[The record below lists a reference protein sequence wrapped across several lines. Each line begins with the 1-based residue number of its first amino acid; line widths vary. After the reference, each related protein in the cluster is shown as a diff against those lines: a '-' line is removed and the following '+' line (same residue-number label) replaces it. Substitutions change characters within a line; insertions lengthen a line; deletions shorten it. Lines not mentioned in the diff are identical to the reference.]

1 MVATQAQD
9 SASERETAIGWLS
22 MDDRQRLEEENLDST
37 ESQGPLDAG
46 DFDLADNV
54 PSPAQV
60 AEDAAPAEAE
70 EREGDAIAL
79 QWYVVH
85 CYSGYENKVKKNLE
99 HRAESMGM
107 LGRVA
112 EVIVP
117 TEEQI
122 ELRDGQR
129 RIVEKRIYPGY
140 VLVRMI
146 LDEESWYVVRN
157 TPGVTGFVG
166 IGNKPT
172 PLRQEEVDRIMRRME
187 AEEPTPQVKVKIGD
201 KVRIIEGSF
210 IDFHGTV
217 DEVYADKGKAR
228 VLVSFF
234 NRETPIEVDLLQIE
248 RS

>member
-1 MVATQAQD
+1 MDNWQD
-9 SASERETAIGWLS
+9 TDPVDDSELQPAFDDQNAGVGAPLNPGSADEPYEDQLP
-22 MDDRQRLEEENLDST
+22 DE
-37 ESQGPLDAG
+37 
-46 DFDLADNV
+46 
-54 PSPAQV
+54 PA
-60 AEDAAPAEAE
+60 AEAGNE
-70 EREGDAIAL
+70 AKP

-107 LGRVA
+107 ANYIL

-129 RIVEKRIYPGY
+129 RVVERRIYPGY
-140 VLVRMI
+140 VLVQMI

-172 PLRQEEVDRIMRRME
+172 PLRQDEVDRIMRRME
-187 AEEPTPQVKVKIGD
+187 AEEPVAQVKVKVGD
-201 KVRIIEGSF
+201 KVRIVEGSF
-210 IDFHGTV
+210 TDFHGSV
-217 DEVYADKGKAR
+217 EEVYPDKGKAR

-248 RS
+248 RL

>member
-1 MVATQAQD
+1 MDNWQD
-9 SASERETAIGWLS
+9 LDP
-22 MDDRQRLEEENLDST
+22 MDELGQQSVLGELHT
-37 ESQGPLDAG
+37 G
-46 DFDLADNV
+46 
-54 PSPAQV
+54 
-60 AEDAAPAEAE
+60 APAESGSSEEPLEDQLPDESAAE
-70 EREGDAIAL
+70 PADDSKP

-99 HRAESMGM
+99 HRTESMGM
-107 LGRVA
+107 GTHIL

-117 TEEQI
+117 TEEQV

-129 RIVEKRIYPGY
+129 RVVERRIYPGY
-140 VLVRMI
+140 VLVHMI

-172 PLRQEEVDRIMRRME
+172 PLRQDEVDRIMRRME
-187 AEEPTPQVKVKIGD
+187 AEEPVAQVKVKVGD

-210 IDFHGTV
+210 TDFNGTV
-217 DEVYADKGKAR
+217 DEVYPDKGKAR

-234 NRETPIEVDLLQIE
+234 NRETPIEVDLLQID
-248 RS
+248 RL

>member
-1 MVATQAQD
+1 MDEWQD
-9 SASERETAIGWLS
+9 RDPQEELGPSALETGHAAGDLDASEDVELPEEDQVSEEAAT
-22 MDDRQRLEEENLDST
+22 DDQT
-37 ESQGPLDAG
+37 KP
-46 DFDLADNV
+46 
-54 PSPAQV
+54 
-60 AEDAAPAEAE
+60 
-70 EREGDAIAL
+70 

-99 HRAESMGM
+99 HRSASMAM
-107 LGRVA
+107 QNRIL
-112 EVIVP
+112 EVVVP

-129 RIVEKRIYPGY
+129 RVVERRIYPGY
-140 VLVRMI
+140 VLVKMI

-166 IGNKPT
+166 IGTKPT

-187 AEEPTPQVKVKIGD
+187 AEEPVPQVKVKAGD
-201 KVRIIEGSF
+201 RVRIVEGSF
-210 IDFHGTV
+210 TDFNGVV
-217 DEVYADKGKAR
+217 DEVYPDKGKAR

-248 RS
+248 RL

>member
-1 MVATQAQD
+1 MDRRKNLDPLDEVESELAPDVPGVRPAVVATSRA
-9 SASERETAIGWLS
+9 SADPFE
-22 MDDRQRLEEENLDST
+22 DQPPEEPMAEV
-37 ESQGPLDAG
+37 
-46 DFDLADNV
+46 AD
-54 PSPAQV
+54 
-60 AEDAAPAEAE
+60 EAKP
-70 EREGDAIAL
+70 

-99 HRAESMGM
+99 HRIESMGM
-107 LGRVA
+107 QNRIKQ
-112 EVIVP
+112 VIVP

-129 RIVEKRIYPGY
+129 RVVERRIYPGY
-140 VLVRMI
+140 VLVQMT

-172 PLRQEEVDRIMRRME
+172 PLRQEEVDRIMHRLE
-187 AEEPTPQVKVKIGD
+187 AEEPVPQVKVKAGD

-210 IDFHGTV
+210 TDFHGTV
-217 DEVYADKGKAR
+217 DEVYPDKGKAR

-248 RS
+248 RI

>member
-1 MVATQAQD
+1 M
-9 SASERETAIGWLS
+9 IW
-22 MDDRQRLEEENLDST
+22 NLKLCRMHF
-37 ESQGPLDAG
+37 G
-46 DFDLADNV
+46 ADTGA
-54 PSPAQV
+54 SPALSSADEPLEDQLPDEDVTEAADV
-60 AEDAAPAEAE
+60 AKPY
-70 EREGDAIAL
+70 
-79 QWYVVH
+79 WYVVH

-107 LGRVA
+107 QTHIL

-129 RIVEKRIYPGY
+129 RVVERRIYPGY
-140 VLVRMI
+140 VLVQMI

-172 PLRQEEVDRIMRRME
+172 PLRQEEVDRIMKRME
-187 AEEPTPQVKVKIGD
+187 AEEPVAQVKVKTGD
-201 KVRIIEGSF
+201 TVRIVEGSF
-210 IDFHGTV
+210 QDFNGTV
-217 DEVYADKGKAR
+217 DEVYPDKGKAR

-248 RS
+248 RL

>member
-1 MVATQAQD
+1 MDNWQD
-9 SASERETAIGWLS
+9 TDPVDEL
-22 MDDRQRLEEENLDST
+22 Q
-37 ESQGPLDAG
+37 PLDLPENYGGASDASG
-46 DFDLADNV
+46 GFASTDE
-54 PSPAQV
+54 PI
-60 AEDAAPAEAE
+60 EDQLPDESAVEAVDE
-70 EREGDAIAL
+70 AKP

-107 LGRVA
+107 LTHIH

-129 RIVEKRIYPGY
+129 RVVERRIYPGY
-140 VLVRMI
+140 VLVKII

-187 AEEPTPQVKVKIGD
+187 AEEPVAQVKVKAGD
-201 KVRIIEGSF
+201 KVRIVEGSF
-210 IDFHGTV
+210 VDFSGIV
-217 DEVYADKGKAR
+217 DEVYPDKGKAR

-234 NRETPIEVDLLQIE
+234 NRDTPIEVDLLQIE
-248 RS
+248 RL

>member
-1 MVATQAQD
+1 MSTDDWQELDPQNIYSLSAYDDSYGIAGNVKRADEPGEEMPPDDVGPAETQA
-9 SASERETAIGWLS
+9 R
-22 MDDRQRLEEENLDST
+22 
-37 ESQGPLDAG
+37 P
-46 DFDLADNV
+46 
-54 PSPAQV
+54 
-60 AEDAAPAEAE
+60 
-70 EREGDAIAL
+70 

-99 HRAESMGM
+99 HRIESMGM
-107 LGRVA
+107 ANRIH

-122 ELRDGQR
+122 ELRDGKR
-129 RIVEKRIYPGY
+129 RIVERRIYPGY
-140 VLVRMI
+140 VLVQMI

-172 PLRQEEVDRIMRRME
+172 PLRPEEVERIMRRME
-187 AEEPTPQVKVKIGD
+187 AEEPVAEVKVKAGD

-210 IDFHGTV
+210 TDFHGTV

-248 RS
+248 KL

>member
-1 MVATQAQD
+1 MSMLDPQD
-9 SASERETAIGWLS
+9 QEPEDSDLRQEADLESPEVEETDTLDIVDADVSEVL
-22 MDDRQRLEEENLDST
+22 
-37 ESQGPLDAG
+37 
-46 DFDLADNV
+46 
-54 PSPAQV
+54 
-60 AEDAAPAEAE
+60 APADEPIEDQPTE
-70 EREGDAIAL
+70 EPESESDANKP

-107 LGRVA
+107 TSHIHD
-112 EVIVP
+112 VIVP

-122 ELRDGQR
+122 ELKDGQR
-129 RIVEKRIYPGY
+129 RVVERRIYPGY

-146 LDEESWYVVRN
+146 MDEESWYVVRN

-172 PLRQEEVDRIMRRME
+172 PLRQDEVDRIMRRIE
-187 AEEPTPQVKVKIGD
+187 AEEPVAQVKVKVGD
-201 KVRIIEGSF
+201 KVRIVEGSF
-210 IDFHGTV
+210 TDFHGTV
-217 DEVYADKGKAR
+217 DEVYPDKGKAR

>member
-1 MVATQAQD
+1 MAD
-9 SASERETAIGWLS
+9 ETRRPG
-22 MDDRQRLEEENLDST
+22 E
-37 ESQGPLDAG
+37 P
-46 DFDLADNV
+46 V
-54 PSPAQV
+54 
-60 AEDAAPAEAE
+60 EDAPAEESATEAE
-70 EREGDAIAL
+70 ADKP

-99 HRAESMGM
+99 HRIESMGM
-107 LGRVA
+107 TNRIY

-129 RIVEKRIYPGY
+129 RVVERRIYPGY
-140 VLVRMI
+140 VLVQMI

-172 PLRQEEVDRIMRRME
+172 PLRQDEVDRIMRRME
-187 AEEPTPQVKVKIGD
+187 AEEPVAEVKVKAGD

-210 IDFHGTV
+210 TDFHGTV

-248 RS
+248 KL

>member
-1 MVATQAQD
+1 MAV
-9 SASERETAIGWLS
+9 S
-22 MDDRQRLEEENLDST
+22 MDNWNSQLAEENEPQPAFDDSGAGTGAADATGSLD
-37 ESQGPLDAG
+37 EPYEDQLPDE
-46 DFDLADNV
+46 
-54 PSPAQV
+54 PA
-60 AEDAAPAEAE
+60 AEALDE
-70 EREGDAIAL
+70 AQP

-107 LGRVA
+107 QTHIK

-117 TEEQI
+117 TEEQV

-129 RIVEKRIYPGY
+129 RVVERRIYPGY
-140 VLVRMI
+140 VLVQML

-172 PLRQEEVDRIMRRME
+172 PLRQDEVDRIMRRME
-187 AEEPTPQVKVKIGD
+187 TEEPVAQVKVKVGD
-201 KVRIIEGSF
+201 KVRIVEGSF
-210 IDFHGTV
+210 TDFNGTV

-248 RS
+248 RL

>member
-1 MVATQAQD
+1 MDEWEELEPKQTFEV
-9 SASERETAIGWLS
+9 EREDVLGDTSLTALTDLS
-22 MDDRQRLEEENLDST
+22 RPGQFEEPQEPEEPDEID
-37 ESQGPLDAG
+37 ESKP
-46 DFDLADNV
+46 
-54 PSPAQV
+54 
-60 AEDAAPAEAE
+60 
-70 EREGDAIAL
+70 

-99 HRAESMGM
+99 HRIESMGM
-107 LGRVA
+107 LNRIH

-129 RIVEKRIYPGY
+129 RVVERRIYPGY
-140 VLVRMI
+140 VLVQMV

-187 AEEPTPQVKVKIGD
+187 AEEPVPQVKVKVGD
-201 KVRIIEGSF
+201 RVRIIEGSF
-210 IDFHGTV
+210 VDFQGTV
-217 DEVYADKGKAR
+217 DEVYPDKGKAR

-248 RS
+248 RV

>member
-1 MVATQAQD
+1 M
-9 SASERETAIGWLS
+9 S
-22 MDDRQRLEEENLDST
+22 MLDSQDQEPKIADPQQEADI
-37 ESQGPLDAG
+37 ES
-46 DFDLADNV
+46 
-54 PSPAQV
+54 S
-60 AEDAAPAEAE
+60 EAE
-70 EREGDAIAL
+70 EIDTLDIVDADVSGIPVQMDEPVEDQPAEEPEAESDANKP

-107 LGRVA
+107 TGHIHD
-112 EVIVP
+112 VIVP

-122 ELRDGQR
+122 ELKDGHR
-129 RIVEKRIYPGY
+129 RVVEKRIYPGY

-146 LDEESWYVVRN
+146 MDEESWYVVRN

-172 PLRQEEVDRIMRRME
+172 PLRQDEVDRIMRRME
-187 AEEPTPQVKVKIGD
+187 AEEPVAQVKVKVGD
-201 KVRIIEGSF
+201 KVRIVEGSF
-210 IDFHGTV
+210 TDFHGTV
-217 DEVYADKGKAR
+217 DEVYPDKGKAR

>member
-1 MVATQAQD
+1 
-9 SASERETAIGWLS
+9 
-22 MDDRQRLEEENLDST
+22 MDDWQDVEASLSGDLQ
-37 ESQGPLDAG
+37 QGKYDPLAAG
-46 DFDLADNV
+46 GTQTSRAAASDDGFAD
-54 PSPAQV
+54 PI
-60 AEDAAPAEAE
+60 EDRPPDEP
-70 EREGDAIAL
+70 EGRAGEDDTS

-99 HRAESMGM
+99 HRTESMGM
-107 LGRVA
+107 QSRIH

-129 RIVEKRIYPGY
+129 RVVPRRIYPGY
-140 VLVRMI
+140 VLVQMI

-172 PLRQEEVDRIMRRME
+172 PLRQEEMDRIMRRME
-187 AEEPTPQVKVKIGD
+187 AEEPVPQVKVKAGD

-210 IDFHGTV
+210 TDFSGTV
-217 DEVYADKGKAR
+217 DEVYAEKGKAR

-248 RS
+248 RL

>member
-1 MVATQAQD
+1 M
-9 SASERETAIGWLS
+9 S
-22 MDDRQRLEEENLDST
+22 MDDLQELEPQDKYNSLANDETYGVADSPNRPG
-37 ESQGPLDAG
+37 EPM
-46 DFDLADNV
+46 
-54 PSPAQV
+54 
-60 AEDAAPAEAE
+60 EDAPIEEAGASDNE
-70 EREGDAIAL
+70 ADKPL
-79 QWYVVH
+79 WYVVH

-99 HRAESMGM
+99 HRIESMGM
-107 LGRVA
+107 ANRIH

-117 TEEQI
+117 TEEQV

-129 RIVEKRIYPGY
+129 RVVERRIYPGY
-140 VLVRMI
+140 VLVQMI

-187 AEEPTPQVKVKIGD
+187 AEEPVADVKVKAGD

-210 IDFHGTV
+210 TDFHGTV

-248 RS
+248 KL

>member
-1 MVATQAQD
+1 MAVSMDNWQKIDPTDDTEPEPQLDD
-9 SASERETAIGWLS
+9 SAAEGLLPDEGSEGEPYEDQLP
-22 MDDRQRLEEENLDST
+22 D
-37 ESQGPLDAG
+37 ES
-46 DFDLADNV
+46 
-54 PSPAQV
+54 
-60 AEDAAPAEAE
+60 PAEAA
-70 EREGDAIAL
+70 DADQAKP

-107 LGRVA
+107 QSRIH

-117 TEEQI
+117 TEEQV
-122 ELRDGQR
+122 ELREGQR
-129 RIVEKRIYPGY
+129 RVVERRIYPGY
-140 VLVRMI
+140 VLVQMI

-187 AEEPTPQVKVKIGD
+187 AEEPVAQVKVKAGD

-210 IDFHGTV
+210 VDFNGTV

-248 RS
+248 RL

>member
-1 MVATQAQD
+1 MND
-9 SASERETAIGWLS
+9 WDEIEPE
-22 MDDRQRLEEENLDST
+22 DEPQR
-37 ESQGPLDAG
+37 DAG
-46 DFDLADNV
+46 SDADGGSAMSSD
-54 PSPAQV
+54 PGMEPYEDQAPEDEPE
-60 AEDAAPAEAE
+60 AEATDAAKP
-70 EREGDAIAL
+70 

-107 LGRVA
+107 TTHIL

-117 TEEQI
+117 TEEQV
-122 ELRDGQR
+122 ELKDGQR
-129 RIVEKRIYPGY
+129 RVVERRIYPGY
-140 VLVRMI
+140 VLVQMI

-187 AEEPTPQVKVKIGD
+187 AEEPVTQVKVKVGD
-201 KVRIIEGSF
+201 KVRIVEGSF
-210 IDFHGTV
+210 TDFNGTV
-217 DEVYADKGKAR
+217 EEVYPDKGKAR

-234 NRETPIEVDLLQIE
+234 NRETPIEVDLLQID
-248 RS
+248 RL

>member
-1 MVATQAQD
+1 MSMLDPQD
-9 SASERETAIGWLS
+9 QEPEIADLRPEADIESSEMEAADTFDI
-22 MDDRQRLEEENLDST
+22 
-37 ESQGPLDAG
+37 LDA
-46 DFDLADNV
+46 DVSAI
-54 PSPAQV
+54 PAQAGEPV
-60 AEDAAPAEAE
+60 EDQPVEEPEAE
-70 EREGDAIAL
+70 SDANRP

-107 LGRVA
+107 TGHIHD
-112 EVIVP
+112 VIVP

-122 ELRDGQR
+122 ELKDGQR
-129 RIVEKRIYPGY
+129 RVVERRIYPGY

-146 LDEESWYVVRN
+146 MDEESWYVVRN

-172 PLRQEEVDRIMRRME
+172 PLRQDEVDRIMRRIE
-187 AEEPTPQVKVKIGD
+187 AEEPVPQVKVKVGD
-201 KVRIIEGSF
+201 KVRIVEGSF
-210 IDFHGTV
+210 TDFHGTV
-217 DEVYADKGKAR
+217 DEVYPDKGKAR

>member
-1 MVATQAQD
+1 MSMSDLQD
-9 SASERETAIGWLS
+9 QE
-22 MDDRQRLEEENLDST
+22 QPEELGQPEGEYEFDA
-37 ESQGPLDAG
+37 LDAKPPADLG
-46 DFDLADNV
+46 D
-54 PSPAQV
+54 PI
-60 AEDAAPAEAE
+60 EDEPQDEPEAE
-70 EREGDAIAL
+70 VAAA

-99 HRAESMGM
+99 HRAESMNM
-107 LGRVA
+107 R
-112 EVIVP
+112 EQIKQVIIP
-117 TEEQI
+117 TEEQV

-129 RIVEKRIYPGY
+129 RVVERRIYPGY
-140 VLVRMI
+140 VLVEMV

-166 IGNKPT
+166 IGTKPT
-172 PLRQEEVDRIMRRME
+172 PLRPEEVDRIMRRME
-187 AEEPTPQVKVKIGD
+187 AEEPVAQVKVKAGD

-210 IDFHGTV
+210 TDFHGTV

-248 RS
+248 RT

>member
-1 MVATQAQD
+1 MAVDMDTWQD
-9 SASERETAIGWLS
+9 TDPADEFEPQTEPEQFGAVSGSASSA
-22 MDDRQRLEEENLDST
+22 
-37 ESQGPLDAG
+37 QG
-46 DFDLADNV
+46 
-54 PSPAQV
+54 S
-60 AEDAAPAEAE
+60 AEAPIE
-70 EREGDAIAL
+70 DQLPDEPVSEVTDEAKP

-99 HRAESMGM
+99 HRTESMGM
-107 LGRVA
+107 QSHIN

-117 TEEQI
+117 TEEQV

-129 RIVEKRIYPGY
+129 RVVEKRIYPGY
-140 VLVRMI
+140 VLVQMT

-187 AEEPTPQVKVKIGD
+187 AEEPVAQVKVKVGD

-210 IDFHGTV
+210 LDFNGTV
-217 DEVYADKGKAR
+217 DEVYPDKGKAR

-234 NRETPIEVDLLQIE
+234 NRETPIEVDLLQVE
-248 RS
+248 RL

>member
-1 MVATQAQD
+1 
-9 SASERETAIGWLS
+9 
-22 MDDRQRLEEENLDST
+22 MDDFQDYD
-37 ESQGPLDAG
+37 PKDADG
-46 DFDLADNV
+46 
-54 PSPAQV
+54 
-60 AEDAAPAEAE
+60 AEDAGEMLLPDESRASAESATPPPGSDVEEELVAE
-70 EREGDAIAL
+70 SKTIDETKP

-107 LGRVA
+107 QGHIL

-117 TEEQI
+117 TEEQV

-129 RIVEKRIYPGY
+129 RIVERRIYPGY
-140 VLVRMI
+140 VLVRML

-166 IGNKPT
+166 IGNT
-172 PLRQEEVDRIMRRME
+172 PAPLHQEEVDRIMRRME
-187 AEEPTPQVKVKIGD
+187 AEEPVQQVKVKIGD
-201 KVRIIEGSF
+201 KVRIVEGSF
-210 IDFHGTV
+210 TDFHGTV
-217 DEVYADKGKAR
+217 DEVYPDKGKAR

-248 RS
+248 RL

>member
-1 MVATQAQD
+1 MDEWQDTELSPFGDLRQAKSD
-9 SASERETAIGWLS
+9 SLAGSENTGRSAASGGGLGDLGEDPMPDELETRE
-22 MDDRQRLEEENLDST
+22 D
-37 ESQGPLDAG
+37 
-46 DFDLADNV
+46 
-54 PSPAQV
+54 
-60 AEDAAPAEAE
+60 AEDQP
-70 EREGDAIAL
+70 

-99 HRAESMGM
+99 HRIESMGM
-107 LGRVA
+107 QNRIN

-117 TEEQI
+117 TEDQI
-122 ELRDGQR
+122 ELREGQR
-129 RIVEKRIYPGY
+129 RVVPKRIYPGY
-140 VLVRMI
+140 VLVQMI

-172 PLRQEEVDRIMRRME
+172 PLRQEEIDRIMRRME
-187 AEEPTPQVKVKIGD
+187 AEEPVAQVKVKAGD

-210 IDFHGTV
+210 TDFSGTV
-217 DEVYADKGKAR
+217 DEVYPDKGKAR

-248 RS
+248 RT